1 MFNSPGPVN
10 YRRALKLLDRVW
22 EWLENRG
29 LAFWVVVEMIALITI
44 FLPMLIVIVTAAVD
58 RFYK

>member
-1 MFNSPGPVN
+1 M
-10 YRRALKLLDRVW
+10 DRVW